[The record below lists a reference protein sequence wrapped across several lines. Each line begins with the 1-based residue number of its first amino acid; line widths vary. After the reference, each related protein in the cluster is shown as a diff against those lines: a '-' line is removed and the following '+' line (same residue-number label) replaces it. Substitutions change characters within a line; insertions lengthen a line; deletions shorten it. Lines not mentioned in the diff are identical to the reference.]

1 MCNVYTGTD
10 KNRYASTS
18 RSIRILGCV
27 TSIKL
32 ENEFWRLLDEI
43 AAAEGQSTP
52 KFINTLYKELIDNHS
67 EVRNFTSFL
76 RVVCPIYLTQKL
88 LGHEQSLLDVARE
101 KLEADIQD
109 RAQATA

>member
-1 MCNVYTGTD
+1 MCNVYTGAD

-27 TSIKL
+27 TSVKL

-43 AAAEGQSTP
+43 AEAEGQTTP

-67 EVRNFTSFL
+67 DVKNFTSFL

-88 LGHEQSLLDVARE
+88 LGHEQSLLAIAKEKISSDVDSQVA
-101 KLEADIQD
+101 
-109 RAQATA
+109 